1 MAEPVEASEKRFRF
15 VPRLGL
21 RARVILAFSVG
32 ALLLAVVLSGLVLGV
47 TRTNL
52 VNQRESGATLRVAG
66 NADNVRSNLSP
77 DADTLSLLSS
87 LQTPEGSRPILFQ
100 RALSVDEGAT
110 CGPGWSASD
119 PEFSCESLPAEIR
132 RTVVDGQPARM
143 RFVHGGGDKSLA
155 VGTPIAEI
163 DGAYFEVVSLESLDE
178 TLTSI
183 SFTLFGASIATVL
196 AGAAFGWYSARRILR
211 PLGEVGEAA
220 RALAG
225 GDLEARIRTLV
236 DPDLE
241 PIVTSF
247 NGMASTLEDRIE
259 KDAQF
264 ASDVSH
270 ELRSPLMTLQASI
283 EVLENNRDDLSE
295 RARAALDLLAQD
307 LDRFRELV
315 EDLLEI
321 SRFDAGVMDLD
332 LEEVLLT
339 QFVGHAVRTS
349 GYDVPVFLADG
360 VRVHEDFGDIVTVLD
375 KRRIAR
381 VVTNLLSNAERYGD
395 GPTAVHLEA
404 DDASVRIMVD
414 DAGQGVPE
422 EDRLR
427 IFERFNRAGQAHR
440 RGTGTGV
447 GLGLALVDEHVR
459 LHAGSVRVED
469 APGGGARFVV
479 ELPRVALDDHPEEEL
494 V

>member
-1 MAEPVEASEKRFRF
+1 MAESPAVARNNRSRF

-21 RARVILAFSVG
+21 RTRVILAFSIG
-32 ALLLAVVLSGLVLGV
+32 ALFLALVLSGLVLGV

-52 VNQRESGATLRVAG
+52 VNQRESAATLRVVS
-66 NADNVRSNLSP
+66 NADNVRSAISP
-77 DADTLSLLSS
+77 DADTLEILSS

-100 RALSVDEGAT
+100 RNLSVEGAP
-110 CGPGWSASD
+110 CSGWTAPD
-119 PEFSCESLPAEIR
+119 PEYSCEALPSEVRDAVLQG
-132 RTVVDGQPARM
+132 TPAKM
-143 RFVHGGGDKSLA
+143 RFVHPNGTKSLA
-155 VGTPIAEI
+155 VGTPITEL
-163 DGAYFEVVSLESLDE
+163 DGAYFEIASLESLDD

-196 AGAAFGWYSARRILR
+196 GGAAFGWYSARQILR
-211 PLGEVGEAA
+211 PLGEMGMTA
-220 RALAG
+220 RALSDGAL
-225 GDLEARIRTLV
+225 DARIRSLV

-241 PIVTSF
+241 PIITSF
-247 NGMASTLEDRIE
+247 NVMADTLEDRIE

-283 EVLENNRDDLSE
+283 EVLENNRDDLNE
-295 RARAALDLLAQD
+295 RARSALDLLSED

-332 LEEVLLT
+332 LDEVLLT
-339 QFVGHAVRTS
+339 QFVSQAVRS
-349 GYDVPVFLADG
+349 AGYDVPVVLEPTVEIDD
-360 VRVHEDFGDIVTVLD
+360 EFGDVVTALD

-381 VVTNLLSNAERYGD
+381 VVANLLSNADKYGD
-395 GPTAVHLEA
+395 GPVA
-404 DDASVRIMVD
+404 VRIDADEETVCILVD
-414 DAGQGVPE
+414 DEGEGVPP

-427 IFERFNRAGQAHR
+427 IFERFNRAGQASR

-459 LHAGSVRVED
+459 LHGGTVRVDD

-479 ELPRVALDDHPEEEL
+479 ELPRRELDHESTLEL
-494 V
+494 A